1 MDKLKEI
8 KNILNEKLNKKQR
21 IVILIALT
29 ALAFLILTKDNKN
42 TEVTVN
48 NEENIG
54 NITETEKYIKNL
66 EESLS
71 DIICAITGED
81 SVKIMITAENS
92 YEKVYAK
99 ETEENGEKKGE
110 AYGIVKNS
118 SQSQSALIL
127 KEIEPEIK
135 GVAVVTNKAENFL
148 IKEQIIEAVKTVLGI
163 SASKVSVV
171 PLYSNY
177 K

>member
-66 EESLS
+66 
-71 DIICAITGED
+71 DI
-81 SVKIMITAENS
+81 SMR
-92 YEKVYAK
+92 
-99 ETEENGEKKGE
+99 
-110 AYGIVKNS
+110 KN
-118 SQSQSALIL
+118 
-127 KEIEPEIK
+127 K
-135 GVAVVTNKAENFL
+135 
-148 IKEQIIEAVKTVLGI
+148 
-163 SASKVSVV
+163 
-171 PLYSNY
+171 
-177 K
+177 